1 METTL
6 TNEGDLYQNWQLSHH
21 HLFRYRE
28 WANGSRL
35 GGNQRGTSKS
45 NNTATS

>member
-6 TNEGDLYQNWQLSHH
+6 TYEGDLHQNWQLSHH

-28 WANGSRL
+28 WANGSRF
-35 GGNQRGTSKS
+35 GGNQRGKS
-45 NNTATS
+45 NITATS